1 MLCCFL
7 YSLKMQFPAGQ
18 PWLGSHCWQSAW
30 WTTIPHLTP
39 VCSLWRYRL
48 LVSLWVHV
56 RVYLQGIYPPH
67 TSKGQHSPTHEK
79 APLFC
84 PWDVLLKVKV
94 LVAQPCLTPW
104 DPMNETLQAPLSMGF
119 SRQGYWSCLPFPSLG
134 DLPDPGIEPGSR
146 AQEADSLPTELPGK
160 DNPP

>member
-1 MLCCFL
+1 M
-7 YSLKMQFPAGQ
+7 
-18 PWLGSHCWQSAW
+18 
-30 WTTIPHLTP
+30 
-39 VCSLWRYRL
+39 
-48 LVSLWVHV
+48 

-104 DPMNETLQAPLSMGF
+104 DPMNETLQAPLSMEF
-119 SRQGYWSCLPFPSLG
+119 FRQECWSRLAFPALG
-134 DLPDPGIEPGSR
+134 DLPDPGIEPTSLVSPALAGGFFTISATYQ
-146 AQEADSLPTELPGK
+146 AQEVISQSVSCSVMSNSLQPHGLQLTRLLYPWDFLGH
-160 DNPP
+160 NS